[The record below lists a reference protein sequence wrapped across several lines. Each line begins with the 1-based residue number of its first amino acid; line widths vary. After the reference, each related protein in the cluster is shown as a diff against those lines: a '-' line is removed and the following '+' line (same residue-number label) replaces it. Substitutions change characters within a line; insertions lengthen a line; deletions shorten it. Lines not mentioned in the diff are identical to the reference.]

1 MQKSFDA
8 DQKYR
13 ETMSKISLLEADEI
27 RNDCEI
33 KLEKLRFRRSE
44 TIENLNRMSSAI
56 DDNIS
61 KRMKYLLRYIFPEF
75 IAMIPICF
83 LGLIYSITQILIL
96 NYRGSGDLVGI
107 FRYLVLVFVATI
119 LTLGCLAILVKN
131 AYIKSDYIKMVRSL
145 GSEVKIIDAEIELV
159 NKLFFEQSFSPLG
172 ESYE

>member
-61 KRMKYLLRYIFPEF
+61 KRMKCLLRYIFPEF

-107 FRYLVLVFVATI
+107 FRYLVLAFVATI
-119 LTLGCLAILVKN
+119 FTLGCLAILVKN

-159 NKLFFEQSFSPLG
+159 NKLFFEQSISSLG
-172 ESYE
+172 ETYE

>member
-61 KRMKYLLRYIFPEF
+61 KRMKCLLLYIFPEF
-75 IAMIPICF
+75 FAMIPICF
-83 LGLIYSITQILIL
+83 LGLIYSITQILPL
-96 NYRGSGDLVGI
+96 NFRGSGDLVGF
-107 FRYLVLVFVATI
+107 FRYFVLAFVATI
-119 LTLGCLAILVKN
+119 FTLGCLAILVKN

-159 NKLFFEQSFSPLG
+159 NKLFFEQSFSSLG

>member
-33 KLEKLRFRRSE
+33 KLEKLRVRRSE
-44 TIENLNRMSSAI
+44 TIEILNRMSSAI

-61 KRMKYLLRYIFPEF
+61 KRMKWLLLYIFPEF
-75 IAMIPICF
+75 FAMIPICF
-83 LGLIYSITQILIL
+83 LGLIYSITQILTL

-107 FRYLVLVFVATI
+107 FRYFVLAFVATI
-119 LTLGCLAILVKN
+119 FTLGCLAILVKN

-145 GSEVKIIDAEIELV
+145 GSEVKIIDAEIEVV
-159 NKLFFEQSFSPLG
+159 NKLFSEQSFSPLG

>member
-61 KRMKYLLRYIFPEF
+61 KRMKCLLRYIFPEF

-96 NYRGSGDLVGI
+96 NYREVGI
-107 FRYLVLVFVATI
+107 W
-119 LTLGCLAILVKN
+119 
-131 AYIKSDYIKMVRSL
+131 
-145 GSEVKIIDAEIELV
+145 
-159 NKLFFEQSFSPLG
+159 
-172 ESYE
+172 